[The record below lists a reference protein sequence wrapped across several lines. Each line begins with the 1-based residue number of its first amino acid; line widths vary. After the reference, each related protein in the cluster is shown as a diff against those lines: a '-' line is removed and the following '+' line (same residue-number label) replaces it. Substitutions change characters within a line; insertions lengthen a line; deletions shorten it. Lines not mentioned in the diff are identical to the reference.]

1 MIKNIWKY
9 RHLVKRLA
17 VSDFKVRYKN
27 SVLGFFWS
35 LLEPLL
41 MLFVLYII
49 FAYIFPNPQKN
60 YHLFLLLGIALWDFF
75 AKGTSLGLQGILSKP
90 GMVRQVY
97 VPREILIFSSS
108 LTALMMAVLELGVFG
123 VFMAISG
130 FMPTSTIIYLP
141 VIFLIIFILVFGSS
155 LALGALNTYYRDIQ
169 YIWAVILQAG
179 FFASGVF
186 LDFSTYPANDVKRVL
201 LLNPMARMLMM
212 ARDAVLNNKALSSWD
227 LTFCFASSF
236 VILLIGYLIF
246 RKLEPGFAEEV

>member
-1 MIKNIWKY
+1 MIKNLWKY

-27 SVLGFFWS
+27 SVLSFFWS

-41 MLFVLYII
+41 MLLVLYIV
-49 FAYIFPNPQKN
+49 FADIFPSTQEN

-75 AKGTSLGLQGILSKP
+75 AKGTSMGLQGILSKP

-97 VPREILIFSSS
+97 IPREILIFSSS

-123 VFMAISG
+123 IFMAISG
-130 FMPTSTIIYLP
+130 LMPTSTIIYLP
-141 VIFLIIFILVFGSS
+141 LIFMTIFIIVFGSS
-155 LALGALNTYYRDIQ
+155 LALGALNTYYRDVQ

-186 LDFSTYPANDVKRVL
+186 IDFSTYDGDLKRLL
-201 LLNPMARMLMM
+201 LLNPMARILLIS
-212 ARDAVLNNKALSSWD
+212 RDCVLYNKVVSSWD
-227 LTFCFASSF
+227 LTFCLASSL
-236 VILLIGYLIF
+236 VILLIGYFIF
-246 RKLEPGFAEEV
+246 SKLEPGFAEEV

>member
-1 MIKNIWKY
+1 MIKNLWKY

-17 VSDFKVRYKN
+17 ISDFKVRYKN

-41 MLFVLYII
+41 MLLVLYII
-49 FAYIFPNPQKN
+49 FSKVFPSPLKN

-75 AKGTSLGLQGILSKP
+75 AKGTSMGLQGILSKP

-123 VFMAISG
+123 VLMAVSG
-130 FMPTSTIIYLP
+130 LMPTSTIIYLP
-141 VIFLIIFILVFGSS
+141 IIFIIIFILVFGSS
-155 LALGALNTYYRDIQ
+155 LALGALNTYYRDVQ
-169 YIWAVILQAG
+169 YIWAVVLQAG
-179 FFASGVF
+179 FFATGVF
-186 LDFSTYPANDVKRVL
+186 IDISTLPADVKRVL
-201 LLNPMARMLMM
+201 LWNPMARILMVS
-212 ARDAVLNNKALSSWD
+212 RDSVLYDKAVSSWD
-227 LTFCFASSF
+227 LTICFVSSV

-246 RKLEPGFAEEV
+246 VKLEPGFAEEV